1 MTPAPSVGAQLH
13 QKAARLTRDV
23 PAIGAA
29 SMSTMDAWRDEAADV
44 KSFTASAP
52 MLTMGNN
59 KAAAQTYS
67 AAALFG
73 NQKG

>member
-29 SMSTMDAWRDEAADV
+29 SMSTMDTWGGGVADV
-44 KSFTASAP
+44 SFTASAP

-67 AAALFG
+67 AAALF
-73 NQKG
+73 NSPKG